1 MRRKALIASLLTG
14 AVLTTLTMTGA
25 DARGRE
31 ADVARA
37 FTNAGLAT
45 PWQRVAK
52 IPLKFPTHHPQGF
65 ALVGDLIFMSTV
77 EVTEAPVKYPM
88 PVDGYD
94 RSPGKGQGHV
104 LVLDRTGKQ
113 LADIK
118 VGEATMY
125 HPGGIDFD
133 GRSVWVSVAEYRPNS
148 QTVVYK
154 IDPVT
159 HAVSEQF
166 RVKDHIGGIVKD
178 RRTGHLHGVSW
189 GSRKFYD
196 WTGKGKQVSV
206 KPNPSLMVDYQDCD
220 YVAKSKQL
228 CSGVIGL
235 PGPTGTPYEFGGI
248 ALLDLADDNRILKE
262 QPFPA
267 YGSTGHIA
275 TRNPLAFEVDGSKMR
290 ILAAPD
296 DGDAPAGT
304 ELLIYEAP
312 LPA

>member
-113 LADIK
+113 FADIK

-125 HPGGIDFD
+125 HPGGID
-133 GRSVWVSVAEYRPNS
+133 
-148 QTVVYK
+148 
-154 IDPVT
+154 
-159 HAVSEQF
+159 
-166 RVKDHIGGIVKD
+166 
-178 RRTGHLHGVSW
+178 
-189 GSRKFYD
+189 
-196 WTGKGKQVSV
+196 
-206 KPNPSLMVDYQDCD
+206 
-220 YVAKSKQL
+220 
-228 CSGVIGL
+228 
-235 PGPTGTPYEFGGI
+235 FGGI

-296 DGDAPAGT
+296 DGDSPAGT